1 MKVLRTPSPNAHL
14 SKLERCGSAEL
25 LGIFDTCL
33 TTGSKKSPYGPL
45 AAVWG
50 RLFSELF
57 LSAEELIDEMQ
68 RGTDRFS
75 NEHERMLQ
83 EFVKA
88 DCASGGSFV
97 MNIIKTGGKIDR
109 AALIMIADPEDLVG
123 FEYNGKMALHHLI
136 EICDKRVRP
145 VLIRKAGKRLQIFDR
160 RDIPLIFSIF
170 GLCDLGVDDLDAI
183 ASVFSD
189 EELKNIMG
197 RKRNGRTAFEVF
209 NTASTM
215 IRRYNP
221 RERNEIMERNAF
233 YIPAAKDTKKEEDEK
248 PARVKIV
255 SRLPKKNHPQ

>member
-1 MKVLRTPSPNAHL
+1 
-14 SKLERCGSAEL
+14 
-25 LGIFDTCL
+25 
-33 TTGSKKSPYGPL
+33 
-45 AAVWG
+45 
-50 RLFSELF
+50 
-57 LSAEELIDEMQ
+57 
-68 RGTDRFS
+68 
-75 NEHERMLQ
+75 MLQ

>member
-14 SKLERCGSAEL
+14 SRLERCGPAEL
-25 LGIFDTCL
+25 LGIFETCL

-45 AAVWG
+45 SAVWG

-68 RGTDRFS
+68 RGTSRLSKDR
-75 NEHERMLQ
+75 ERMLQ
-83 EFVKA
+83 AFIRA
-88 DCASGGSFV
+88 DCATGGSLV
-97 MNIIKTGGKIDR
+97 MNVIKTGGKIDR

-123 FEYNGKMALHHLI
+123 FEYEGKMALHHLI

-145 VLIRKAGKRLQIFDR
+145 VLLRKAGKRLKLFDR
-160 RDIPLIFSIF
+160 RDIPLIFSVF

-189 EELKNIMG
+189 DELKAIMG
-197 RKRNGRTAFEVF
+197 RKRNGRTALEVF
-209 NTASTM
+209 TTVSTM
-215 IRRYNP
+215 IRRYTP
-221 RERNEIMERNAF
+221 WDRNEIMERNAF

-255 SRLPKKNHPQ
+255 SRLPKKKTPQ